1 MRVPGTVLCYIF
13 AITAPSVAFAASDV
27 EGCKDLKRFPRLA
40 NCVIVEC
47 ASKLRDIVTVQVD
60 ADHTRALE
68 GSVDSVTYSCPVS
81 VNPRQVASDLSA
93 KLHEAAY
100 QIVYQDIPDP
110 MTVELT
116 ARKGAQWF
124 QLNSET
130 ADTSTTYSLSAIET
144 GLKKVLKAETCTGP
158 QAPFLEKSC
167 VVVECNSGSSDTVAM
182 RTGPQSETS
191 LRGPLLTTTLSCA
204 ESTPAQIFDTAQ
216 KSLGDANFEILFS
229 DRTKADDSFLTGR
242 SGKRW
247 VQLSDWQ
254 EGEAMAYVLTVVPS
268 AETVVELKPRSTEA
282 DGVKPAVPGPIAAP
296 VELPVQRVEAP
307 KQPVPVPPLPPVPA
321 ETAKAPAIPPAPS
334 VALPVATPKPVAPS
348 GSITP
353 PKALVEVAMEVADK
367 LKQSIFGD
375 VFITLNLDV
384 DDKGKVT
391 KAALAGKI
399 TKNVQKLESA
409 ALDAVRRWQFEPAR
423 QGDQPIPGQTTVRL
437 HFEGEVLRP
446 NIPSI
451 R

>member
-1 MRVPGTVLCYIF
+1 MRIPGTVLCYIF
-13 AITAPSVAFAASDV
+13 AITAPAVAFAASDV
-27 EGCKDLKRFPRLA
+27 EGCKDLKLFPRVA

-47 ASKLRDIVTVQVD
+47 ASKLRDIVTVQID

-81 VNPRQVASDLSA
+81 VNPRQVARDLSA

-100 QIVYQDIPDP
+100 QIVYQDIRDP

-130 ADTSTTYSLSAIET
+130 VDTSTTYSLSAIET

-204 ESTPAQIFDTAQ
+204 ESTPTQIFDTAQ

-247 VQLSDWQ
+247 VQLSNWQ

-268 AETVVELKPRSTEA
+268 AETVVELKPRSAEA
-282 DGVKPAVPGPIAAP
+282 DGGKPAVPGPAAAP
-296 VELPVQRVEAP
+296 AEPPVQRVESP
-307 KQPVPVPPLPPVPA
+307 KQPVPVPPPPPVPA
-321 ETAKAPAIPPAPS
+321 EKAKAPAIPPAPS
-334 VALPVATPKPVAPS
+334 VAKPAAPS
-348 GSITP
+348 GPITP
-353 PKALVEVAMEVADK
+353 PRALVEVAMEVADK
-367 LKQSIFGD
+367 LKQSIVGD
-375 VFITLNLDV
+375 VYITLNLDV
-384 DDKGKVT
+384 DEKGKVT
-391 KAALAGKI
+391 KAVLAGKI
-399 TKNVQKLESA
+399 TKNVQKLETA

-423 QGDQPIPGQTTVRL
+423 QGDQPVPGQTTVKL

>member
-27 EGCKDLKRFPRLA
+27 EGCKDLKLFRRVA

-68 GSVDSVTYSCPVS
+68 GFVDSVTYSCPVS
-81 VNPRQVASDLSA
+81 VNPRQVARDLSA

-100 QIVYQDIPDP
+100 QLVYQDTQDP
-110 MTVELT
+110 MNMGLT
-116 ARKGAQWF
+116 ARKGGQWF

-130 ADTSTTYSLSAIET
+130 VDAATTYSLSAVET
-144 GLKKVLKAETCTGP
+144 GLKKSPKAETCTGP

-167 VVVECNSGSSDTVAM
+167 VVVECNSASSDMVAM

-204 ESTPAQIFDTAQ
+204 ESTPTQIFDTAQ

-247 VQLSDWQ
+247 VQLSNWQ
-254 EGEAMAYVLTVVPS
+254 EGESMAYVLTVVPS
-268 AETVVELKPRSTEA
+268 AETVVEPKPRSTEA
-282 DGVKPAVPGPIAAP
+282 DGGKPAVPGPIAAP
-296 VELPVQRVEAP
+296 VGPPVQPAEAP
-307 KQPVPVPPLPPVPA
+307 KQPVVAPPPVRA
-321 ETAKAPAIPPAPS
+321 ETAKAPAIPPAPN
-334 VALPVATPKPVAPS
+334 VALPVATSKPT
-348 GSITP
+348 GQIIP
-353 PKALVEVAMEVADK
+353 PKAVVEVAMEVSEK
-367 LKQSIFGD
+367 LKQSIVGD
-375 VFITLNLDV
+375 VFITLDLDV
-384 DDKGKVT
+384 DEKGKVT
-391 KAALAGKI
+391 KAVLAGKI

-423 QGDQPIPGQTTVRL
+423 QGDRPIPSQTTVKL